1 MENFSTYLKEN
12 LKDLGKLKIPA
23 DPHNSHRFKER
34 GGNRKRMTQVPDKYL
49 KKKTDILPTDVS
61 AMVRGL
67 DTTSRT
73 IDIAKQAS
81 SGVWKLSRK
90 EVIDIANKYQF
101 IIPDESKPMK
111 HLGSTGIQM
120 VRYKPGIYYLFKP
133 HKLRRKQKKRSPFGK
148 GHSKIIKGI
157 IGT

>member
-1 MENFSTYLKEN
+1 MENFLTYLEED

-34 GGNRKRMTQVPDKYL
+34 GGNRKRMTQVPDKY
-49 KKKTDILPTDVS
+49 KPKKTVMVPAGVG
-61 AMVRGL
+61 AMVKGL

-73 IDIAKQAS
+73 IDIAKQAP
-81 SGVWKLSRK
+81 SGVWKLSKK
-90 EVIDIANKYQF
+90 EVMDIAKKYQF
-101 IIPDESKPMK
+101 IVPNERKPMK

-133 HKLRRKQKKRSPFGK
+133 HRFDKKKKKRSPFGK
-148 GHSKIIKGI
+148 GHTKIIKGI